1 MVLEIR
7 SATDR
12 IFCYFGKWKSIV
24 PEIWSVTDELFVVL
38 GYFLRFYP
46 TNNPKNQKF
55 WKNWKE
61 TAGDIIILH
70 QSTTNHDHML
80 YYSWDM
86 ERDGCNL
93 YFSFWAIFALLPPL
107 TAQKFKIK
115 KKNSKTPGDI
125 IIFHM
130 CNKNYYHMM
139 YGSWDMVRDRWTEG
153 LKKRH
158 IEAGAPPKNSMLKM
172 HLNYLTL

>member
-61 TAGDIIILH
+61 TAGDIIICPF
-70 QSTTNHDHML
+70 T
-80 YYSWDM
+80 
-86 ERDGCNL
+86 
-93 YFSFWAIFALLPPL
+93 PL

-115 KKNSKTPGDI
+115 KKNRKTPGDI